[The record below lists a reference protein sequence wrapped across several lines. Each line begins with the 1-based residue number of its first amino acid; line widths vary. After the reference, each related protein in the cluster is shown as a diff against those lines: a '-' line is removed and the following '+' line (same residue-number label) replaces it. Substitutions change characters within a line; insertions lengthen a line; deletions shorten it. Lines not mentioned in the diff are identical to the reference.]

1 MDKLTPAQTR
11 ERSILLIM
19 ADAAEDFGYFNFDT
33 LSKRTA
39 IEKRIVRLD
48 CRRMARKGL
57 TEYGKGL
64 CTDEGEFAGSGYTIT
79 EAGRAVLQSAEE
91 M

>member
-1 MDKLTPAQTR
+1 MVKLTPAQTR

-19 ADAAEDFGYFNFDT
+19 AGADKDFGYFNFET

-64 CTDEGEFAGSGYTIT
+64 CTDEGELAGSGYAIT
-79 EAGRAVLQSAEE
+79 PAGRAALQEAGRS
-91 M
+91 